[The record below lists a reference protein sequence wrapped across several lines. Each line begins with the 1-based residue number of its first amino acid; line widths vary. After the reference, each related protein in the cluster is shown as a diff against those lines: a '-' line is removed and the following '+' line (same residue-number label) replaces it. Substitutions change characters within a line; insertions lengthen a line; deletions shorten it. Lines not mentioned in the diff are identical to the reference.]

1 MKLSRRSSTRS
12 KRARPSSNS
21 QRNAVSAALNTTS
34 TDTSTMTRLLP
45 LGAMMLLSALTPAA
59 YAQQSDANKEAGKE
73 LAAVKVQAEADK
85 PDGVKASAT
94 RVGKILQDPHDIPQA
109 VTTLTSSL
117 LEQQHVGSLR
127 EALRNVSGL
136 SFNASEGGRSG
147 DNVNL
152 RGFYTFGDFYLDGI
166 RDTAQ
171 YNRETFNLEQIDV
184 LRGAG
189 ATLFGR
195 GQAGGVINQVSK
207 TPLRFEQYEVTG
219 SVGNRNNDEVTA
231 DLNKPL
237 GEHTAIRINAF
248 QRDEGS
254 FRKNPVTGDEPE
266 VHRKGVAVSLG
277 LNLRTDNQ
285 FWINHYLLKTD
296 DNPDYGVSFNAATRA
311 PGQIQSANTFF
322 GTDATFD
329 KSTTNITTLVNE
341 YKFTPSTQLRTQL
354 RFADYDRS
362 YWAKTP
368 NLTTP
373 PNALAS
379 VGGNVTRASHYQT
392 VTLQSDFNTK
402 FDALGYTHD
411 IVTGIEYLN
420 EDSKRKGLQNFGS
433 TAAPDYR
440 PYQEAVT
447 GIRNTFTS
455 DSYAVYAQ
463 DTVEII
469 PRWKAT
475 VGVRRDEIDADYSS
489 ATSPQLKFG
498 ENSYR
503 AALSFQPDD
512 DSHYYLTWSDTFSPT
527 ADLYQLTVTP
537 QPPER
542 SNVVEI
548 GTKWNFFDGDLAL
561 RTALY
566 SATKNWERNT
576 DLESTA
582 AILTRKRRTNG
593 FEIEVA
599 GRISERWEI
608 FTGLALQN
616 AKILKVAEN
625 INANTGV
632 ITFGNPGY
640 EGQRARNT
648 PKATFN
654 LWSTY
659 QLTSRWKIG
668 GGVEAKGNRQG
679 FNPSSAAAVP
689 TLNGVYHP
697 NTAPGYARWDALA
710 AYEQNKWALR
720 LNVKNVFDKLYYD
733 AIYDNGPF
741 TVPGTRRT
749 ATLTLDYKFN

>member
-1 MKLSRRSSTRS
+1 MQKKRLRTSNQAINPALS
-12 KRARPSSNS
+12 
-21 QRNAVSAALNTTS
+21 
-34 TDTSTMTRLLP
+34 DTSTVTRLLP
-45 LGAMMLLSALTPAA
+45 LGAMMLFSAMTPQAF
-59 YAQQSDANKEAGKE
+59 AQQSNSTNEPSKE
-73 LAAVKVQAEADK
+73 LAAVKVQADADK
-85 PDGVKASAT
+85 PDGVRATST
-94 RVGKILQDPHDIPQA
+94 RVGKVLQDPHEIPQA
-109 VTTLTSSL
+109 ITTLTSSL

-219 SVGNRNNDEVTA
+219 SLGNRNNDEVTA

-254 FRKNPVTGDEPE
+254 FRSNPATGDEPE
-266 VHRKGVAVSLG
+266 IHRKGVAVSLG
-277 LNLRTDNQ
+277 LNLHTDNQ

-296 DNPDYGVSFNAATRA
+296 DNPDYGVSFDAATRA
-311 PGQIQSANTFF
+311 PGRIQSANTFF

-329 KSTTNITTLVNE
+329 KSTTNISTLVNE
-341 YKFTPSTQLRTQL
+341 YKFTPSSQLRTQL

-373 PNALAS
+373 PNALAG
-379 VGGNVTRASHYQT
+379 VGGNVTRASHYKT
-392 VTLQSDFNTK
+392 ITLQSDFNTK
-402 FDALGYTHD
+402 LEALGYTHE
-411 IVTGIEYLN
+411 IVTGVEYLN
-420 EDSKRKGLQNFGS
+420 EDSDRRGLQNFGT

-440 PYQEAVT
+440 PYQETVT
-447 GIRNTFTS
+447 GNRTSFTS

-463 DTVEII
+463 DTVELI
-469 PRWKAT
+469 PQWKAT
-475 VGVRRDEIDADYSS
+475 VGVRRDEIDANYSS
-489 ATSPQLKFG
+489 ATSPLLKFG

-512 DSHYYLTWSDTFSPT
+512 DTHYYLTWSDTFSPT

-542 SNVVEI
+542 SNVVEL
-548 GTKWNFFDGDLAL
+548 GAKWNFFDGDLAL

-593 FEIEVA
+593 FEVEVA
-599 GRISERWEI
+599 GRLSERWEL
-608 FTGLALQN
+608 FAGLALQN

-625 INANTGV
+625 INATTGA

-640 EGQRARNT
+640 AGQRARNT
-648 PKATFN
+648 PKYTFN
-654 LWSTY
+654 VWSTY
-659 QLTSRWKIG
+659 QLTSRWKVG

-679 FNPSSAAAVP
+679 FNPSSAAALP

-697 NTAPGYARWDALA
+697 NTAPAYARWDALV
-710 AYEQNKWALR
+710 AYEQSQWALR
-720 LNVKNVFDKLYYD
+720 LNVKNVFNKLYYD
-733 AIYDNGPF
+733 SVYDNGPF
-741 TVPGTRRT
+741 TVPGARRT
-749 ATLTLDYKFN
+749 ATLTLDYKFK